1 MPIMASIGFFRRAQC
16 GSCRVGPDL
25 TASPSSR
32 PPSWLEEH
40 MKSNPKAP
48 GVLTDAQVQTLV
60 TFVTK
65 RSDKAVDAWRNAPQ
79 GAVEGALV
87 YQAHACASCHRL
99 NGAGN
104 DLGPPLNGVG
114 ERRDRAW
121 IEGHFANPPE
131 YSSGSI
137 MPSSQFKPDQ
147 LKLITDYIMA
157 IPK

>member
-1 MPIMASIGFFRRAQC
+1 
-16 GSCRVGPDL
+16 V
-25 TASPSSR
+25 
-32 PPSWLEEH
+32 
-40 MKSNPKAP
+40 AP
-48 GVLTDAQVQTLV
+48 GVWERGVV
-60 TFVTK
+60 RV
-65 RSDKAVDAWRNAPQ
+65 P
-79 GAVEGALV
+79 
-87 YQAHACASCHRL
+87 
-99 NGAGN
+99 GAGV
-104 DLGPPLNGVG
+104 DRDPAGVELCTVG